1 MTTKKAASRRSLS
14 RRSFL
19 LAALALSLPLGA
31 SSVVAQPAAP
41 SPPTPDMAA
50 VLQQLA
56 SYNAPPLPTL
66 LPANARNTPPAQF
79 AAAEVASR
87 RGIPA
92 FEPVGDIFH
101 RVIPGPN
108 GQGQLLVRFYK
119 PRNAVVGGGALPMTV
134 YFHGGGFVIADLNVY
149 DPSCRALANTSGS
162 IIASVA
168 YRLAPENPAPAAHE
182 DAYAATQFLMR
193 TAASYGA
200 NPAQVAVAG
209 ESAGG
214 NLTTSVCLMAKA
226 RGGLMPVHQALVYP
240 FILNPNRLSDA
251 ALNQQFPSY
260 AINANAKPLG
270 KGEGKYFWRFY
281 TPANDYSGFP
291 EKFLEPIR
299 ATVSDLR
306 GLPPATIV
314 GAEIDALQ
322 SEGLRYANNLR
333 AAGVPVQYRLYR
345 GVTHEFFGMG
355 AVVQQ
360 ARDAEAF
367 LGAGLRAGLGAGQ

>member
-1 MTTKKAASRRSLS
+1 MILKKVVPRRA
-14 RRSFL
+14 FL
-19 LAALALSLPLGA
+19 LAALALSLSRG
-31 SSVVAQPAAP
+31 SNSVLAQATTPAPPAPAAP
-41 SPPTPDMAA
+41 TPEMAA

-66 LPANARNTPPAQF
+66 LPSNARNTPAAQF
-79 AAAEVASR
+79 AAAELASR
-87 RGIPA
+87 RGVPA

-119 PRNAVVGGGALPMTV
+119 PRGAVSNALPMTV

-149 DPSCRALANTSGS
+149 DPSCRALANASGS
-162 IIASVA
+162 IVASVA

-182 DAYAATQFLMR
+182 DAYAATQYLMR

-214 NLTTSVCLMAKA
+214 NLATAVCLMAKA

-240 FILNPNRLSDA
+240 YILNPNRLSDA

-260 AINANAKPLG
+260 AIYANAKPLG

-291 EKFLEPIR
+291 EMFLEPIR
-299 ATVSDLR
+299 ATLADLR

-314 GAEIDALQ
+314 GAEIDVLQ

-345 GVTHEFFGMG
+345 GVTHEFFGMA
-355 AVVQQ
+355 AVVPQ
-360 ARDAEAF
+360 ARDAETFA
-367 LGAGLRAGLGAGQ
+367 GAGLRSTFNAIQ